1 MKVNLNDLTNLVKRG
16 RQAILDMNL
25 VAEIQTID
33 PTIIGD
39 AIIYDLAQGDP
50 ADDEFAN
57 HKNTWRGRVARSAEY
72 LGVDCSV
79 NWTTEGEMIVS
90 LKPVKAKRNRK

>member
-1 MKVNLNDLTNLVKRG
+1 MKVNLNELTNLVKRG

-39 AIIYDLAQGDP
+39 ASSMILHKVIQVMKTLPITRTLGVGVLPVVPSILALI
-50 ADDEFAN
+50 
-57 HKNTWRGRVARSAEY
+57 ARSI
-72 LGVDCSV
+72 GQPKV
-79 NWTTEGEMIVS
+79 
-90 LKPVKAKRNRK
+90 R